1 MLLALV
7 LGAFLFL
14 FFLPA
19 DYFDSGQSMCV
30 SIWLFDL
37 ECFGCGL
44 TRGIMHMMHFEFQ
57 EAWDFNKLSFLIM
70 PIGLFL
76 WIHLFGILIGKSYFS
91 FEFKRSFH
99 ITLLSAA

>member
-1 MLLALV
+1 MLLAFV

-37 ECFGCGL
+37 ECFGCGI
-44 TRGIMHMMHFEFQ
+44 TRAIMHLMHMEFQ
-57 EAWDFNKLSFLIM
+57 EAWSFNKLSFLIM
-70 PIGLFL
+70 PIGLL
-76 WIHLFGILIGKSYFS
+76 LRIHLFGILIGRSYFS
-91 FEFKRSFH
+91 FFKRFY
-99 ITLLSAA
+99 